1 MTLVSCL
8 HFDAHIS
15 SAKSVA
21 SWLNYQATIGA
32 VHGHLSTSL
41 ISEELEINDVDNTM
55 SYNGYQDM
63 PGAVH
68 GDWST
73 SLISEGLEIEEVDI
87 AWLDIIVDEDE
98 ADHATEETNVCTSK
112 QVAVPIT
119 WSVPVSY

>member
-1 MTLVSCL
+1 
-8 HFDAHIS
+8 
-15 SAKSVA
+15 
-21 SWLNYQATIGA
+21 

-87 AWLDIIVDEDE
+87 A
-98 ADHATEETNVCTSK
+98 
-112 QVAVPIT
+112 
-119 WSVPVSY
+119 